1 MSTHKGSCLCGAVSF
16 EVEGRFEHFF
26 LCHCSR
32 CRKGTGSAHAANLFG
47 ADARLTWLSGEEKV
61 RVFSVTGTRHQRA
74 FCTEC
79 GSAAPRFHP
88 LGLVVPAGS
97 LDTELHML
105 PDAHICVASRADWD
119 VRLEDAPS
127 FDHLPG

>member
-1 MSTHKGSCLCGAVSF
+1 VSF
-16 EVEGRFEHFF
+16 EVEGDFDRFF

-47 ADARLTWLSGEEKV
+47 GNVKLNWLSGEEKV
-61 RVFSVTGTRHQRA
+61 RVYSVTGTRHQRA

-97 LDTELHML
+97 LDTELRMR
-105 PDAHICVASRADWD
+105 PDAHICVASRSDWD
-119 VRLEDAPS
+119 DRLEHAPT